1 MLQRFGAGRT
11 EVLRAAR
18 ASRLGRDARDVRARL
33 NCGKTVG
40 ILHLKGVL
48 NRSNRSV
55 MDSSSA
61 YGGES
66 GTPTRNLRPARSS
79 FVRSSFVRR
88 SLVRAIVTGLLV
100 LGVAAP
106 AAAAG
111 LGGLS
116 SGGPGADGSAVES
129 CDSDGIRASYL
140 TGTSAAGGP
149 IVTAAVISGMHS
161 SCTGS
166 MLHVTLSGSAGS
178 ALSSGSA
185 RPLGGTQT
193 VTMTTPADAT
203 AVTGTAVVVTG

>member
-1 MLQRFGAGRT
+1 MLLRRVGIDRT

-18 ASRLGRDARDVRARL
+18 ASRLVRNARDVRARL

-66 GTPTRNLRPARSS
+66 GTPTRNLRPA
-79 FVRSSFVRR
+79 RSSFVRR

-185 RPLGGTQT
+185 RALGGTQT

-203 AVTGTAVVVTG
+203 AVTGAAVVVTG

>member
-1 MLQRFGAGRT
+1 M
-11 EVLRAAR
+11 
-18 ASRLGRDARDVRARL
+18 
-33 NCGKTVG
+33 
-40 ILHLKGVL
+40 
-48 NRSNRSV
+48 
-55 MDSSSA
+55 
-61 YGGES
+61 
-66 GTPTRNLRPARSS
+66 
-79 FVRSSFVRR
+79 
-88 SLVRAIVTGLLV
+88 TGLLV

-149 IVTAAVISGMHS
+149 IVTAAVISGLHP
-161 SCTGS
+161 SCAS
-166 MLHVTLSGSAGS
+166 LHKLFSDGKLAGS
-178 ALSSGSA
+178 ALSSGTA
-185 RPLGGTQT
+185 RALGGTQT